1 MRDVEIYRL
10 RMCTRLCASHSSH
23 MTTENR
29 RVLLTATIRSCAF
42 TPNSTH
48 RVQCLAPVWSA
59 LVVDGVTVPYEEVDE
74 STLEFIIR
82 HKSCTPTVRT
92 PHRTITCACSHTR
105 SEFSLSLL

>member
-1 MRDVEIYRL
+1 
-10 RMCTRLCASHSSH
+10 

-48 RVQCLAPVWSA
+48 RVLCLAPVWSA

-92 PHRTITCACSHTR
+92 PPPRHHLRMFTR